1 MNGVKWELE
10 TRRYAASSRLY
21 RVYNINGSRADG
33 ADYNFWVSARRAAV
47 GGRLWIVRHAWGSAA
62 LRALRGRR
70 FRRGVDMRR
79 AIQRALQPAE

>member
-1 MNGVKWELE
+1 MNGVAWKLE
-10 TRRYAASSRLY
+10 TRSYSGHSRLY

-47 GGRLWIVRHAWGSAA
+47 GGKLWVVRHAWGSAA
-62 LRALRGRR
+62 LRALQGRR

-79 AIQRALQPAE
+79 AIQHALQPAE